1 MAPHWTWKFGRPSA
15 GPAHTRALPLSH
27 ATPRLFRV
35 PVVTPARRPSGD
47 EAVPRFLPDRRSGA
61 DRRRER
67 QELYDLAIEY
77 RRRTTDPQTQPERRR
92 PSDRRR
98 PPAAQFSWED
108 TLQIH
113 RMLADPG
120 MAVACPRCDG
130 ALLLGPAVPRG
141 GVHTREVHCTGC
153 RYSVAVVEDGTAVG
167 R

>member
-1 MAPHWTWKFGRPSA
+1 M
-15 GPAHTRALPLSH
+15 
-27 ATPRLFRV
+27 
-35 PVVTPARRPSGD
+35 TPARRRDGD
-47 EAVPRFLPDRRSGA
+47 EAIPRFLPDRRSGA

-67 QELYDLAIEY
+67 QELYDLAIEHW
-77 RRRTTDPQTQPERRR
+77 RRTADPRPHPERRR

-120 MAVACPRCDG
+120 MAVACPRCHG

-141 GVHTREVHCTGC
+141 GMHTREVHCTGC